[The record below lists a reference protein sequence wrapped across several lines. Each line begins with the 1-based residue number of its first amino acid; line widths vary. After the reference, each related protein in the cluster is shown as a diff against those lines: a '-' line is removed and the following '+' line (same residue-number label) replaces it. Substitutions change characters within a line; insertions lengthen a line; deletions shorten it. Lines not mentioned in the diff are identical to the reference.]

1 MPTCRD
7 FARVKARLERNARHF
22 SSFVQGRAVL
32 RIGIETKDAPD
43 CFDRY
48 KASESLGP
56 ARSKHD
62 SDEYP
67 HKTAAV
73 RQFREYRRAAHVVE
87 VPDRTGL
94 DELKFIACSRF
105 CEPEK
110 VRITRMCLAVAK
122 KNDAQTIEEQIVT
135 AVVNEICQYFDFD
148 DTEER

>member
-1 MPTCRD
+1 VSRPRYNP
-7 FARVKARLERNARHF
+7 RVTSATTSGFRTKLK
-22 SSFVQGRAVL
+22 SSFAHCRPVL

-48 KASESLGP
+48 KASESLWP
-56 ARSKHD
+56 ARSKDD
-62 SDEYP
+62 SDEDP

-73 RQFREYRRAAHVVE
+73 REFREYRRAAHVVE

-110 VRITRMCLAVAK
+110 VRITSERLSH
-122 KNDAQTIEEQIVT
+122 DALLLKI
-135 AVVNEICQYFDFD
+135 DS
-148 DTEER
+148 